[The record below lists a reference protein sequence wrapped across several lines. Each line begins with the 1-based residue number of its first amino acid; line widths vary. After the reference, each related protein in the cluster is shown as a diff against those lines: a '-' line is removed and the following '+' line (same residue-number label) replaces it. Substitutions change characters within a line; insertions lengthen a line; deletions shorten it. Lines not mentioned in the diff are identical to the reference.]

1 MASPAMSKS
10 TKELVAEINRLFERH
25 DKGHDRIL
33 GRAEITAILRE
44 LEGKASESEVVGLLR
59 LCNGT
64 AREDG
69 TVSCDEFTKWFVAKH
84 RGIQGQKLNRLL
96 IKEPLGAPRHT
107 AYKLP
112 PSTFSY
118 GVKAV
123 PDRYNAKACITGW
136 HAPDRRGD
144 RAAEPARVDPAT
156 TAVFGMP
163 SKAQGYKSS
172 DVIRNRFGAVAPRQD
187 PEYPAGTA
195 SSKPRAA
202 ASTPEV
208 RPTHAYTLAASR
220 GRAMA
225 AAAKGETAGASVTS
239 VAAGTLGATALAAAA
254 AAAGRTGGEGGIRLN
269 GEGTWKM
276 RRFQHTKPVTD
287 TFATR
292 KPEAYRALEQRV
304 KQQKAAASPGGR
316 RGAGGRHRDGPSAG
330 AGAEG
335 AVGAAEAPAA
345 AAAEA
350 KAEAE

>member
-1 MASPAMSKS
+1 M
-10 TKELVAEINRLFERH
+10 
-25 DKGHDRIL
+25 
-33 GRAEITAILRE
+33 
-44 LEGKASESEVVGLLR
+44 
-59 LCNGT
+59 
-64 AREDG
+64 
-69 TVSCDEFTKWFVAKH
+69 AKH

-112 PSTFSY
+112 PTTFSF

-144 RAAEPARVDPAT
+144 RSAEPARIDPAT

-163 SKAQGYKSS
+163 SKVQGYKSS

-187 PEYPAGTA
+187 PEYPAGSST
-195 SSKPRAA
+195 SKPRAA
-202 ASTPEV
+202 ASTEV
-208 RPTHAYTLAASR
+208 RPTRAYTLAATR

-225 AAAKGETAGASVTS
+225 AAAKGETGGASVTS
-239 VAAGTLGATALAAAA
+239 VAAGTMGATALAAAA
-254 AAAGRTGGEGGIRLN
+254 SAAGGTGAEGGIRLN

-292 KPEAYRALEQRV
+292 KPEAFRALEHRV
-304 KQQKAAASPGGR
+304 QQQKEAATAASPAGRGGR
-316 RGAGGRHRDGPSAG
+316 RGAGRRG
-330 AGAEG
+330 AGAATQAE
-335 AVGAAEAPAA
+335 VAAG
-345 AAAEA
+345 AEA
-350 KAEAE
+350 KAE